1 LVDNNLI
8 TQSIERRRKASKV
21 MSQSKEF
28 FPVKKKANFFTGDTD
43 AIVEEIE
50 FEEEADFNSE
60 TNFYQSW

>member
-1 LVDNNLI
+1 
-8 TQSIERRRKASKV
+8 

-50 FEEEADFNSE
+50 FEEEADLNSE